1 MSTVHSTP
9 PATAVGK
16 RSHPVGFNHQT
27 YCDPFL
33 APLHLEEHLIPIASD
48 HSPSHYSHHTPT
60 SSQSSKHT
68 SGSPPQTVNH
78 LDTLSHIDREDT
90 LPTSHLSQYNTNHEA
105 TGAYDFLS
113 PGAYMSDAGYIASS
127 EHTATPEFGGNGFHF
142 EDDYSMLA
150 ELNHTEFNELLP
162 DGRPQ
167 YPQDSADLDNIQP
180 SIPTRTSA
188 GAATLSSHLMSPVLT
203 DSGGPTS
210 RHGTKSP
217 PEEIRIK
224 GEGQDT
230 VVTDL
235 FVQHP
240 NSDAMDH
247 MYGPTQITPSMT
259 ESSQG
264 TSPNLS
270 SAAPMAAQAM
280 SPMIRVDGYSR
291 GDSPARESAMNHPH
305 GSKRSRAGSNVSHL
319 TVQHNQ
325 HAKEEDDYNDYFG
338 AAPVTSNESEGRS
351 GLDPDARN
359 QLSNVIVPNLRDQE
373 LQSQVDMKNMDVE
386 EWLNRSEPSDK
397 EPVDAPPSKPS
408 APQKRQRA
416 KSAGAQILSHENLES
431 LKHSSADSHIPGP
444 GVLINEESGD
454 EDYDEDESA
463 SIENSPPPS
472 TAIGN
477 VVNQRPGEAMAGVYD
492 ELPNQPP
499 LYRAKLWQDALYDSS
514 DPGVKMQPETAN
526 AAMVR
531 YEQRAGDIET
541 LSRVAT
547 WGTRRVSES
556 DLNSLFH
563 RLSFGEKTQEPVKGK
578 RDRRGSFLH
587 QLSGKLSSKRS
598 NSNLKR
604 QDSDKSIK
612 TKDKPVRPQA
622 PDHDRKDS
630 LEVPQVPQSGLK
642 RMSSLG
648 KRPKSPRINTSSAV
662 AAMAFQAGALG
673 AGGSVSATGTSSPT
687 AWPKNIMRRP
697 RSRSEMNNLGSQ
709 GPASSSA
716 TELGQPGLAEMWT
729 RQGGPPM
736 PTLATPLKNEE
747 TLTSLDDV
755 EDEDEDDGR
764 EDHGITMDLSIRPG
778 SIAPTLEGF
787 KANIRELNPRLPPFM
802 FDRIAQEQ
810 LRRFKKLMDFKI
822 KHAQALSVGKCASG
836 KHCAELGGEPTY
848 LPSRS
853 SNRQEPELSQ
863 MGFTVAGL
871 AHSDEEANA
880 LAEGVVTPAQFPP
893 GVPLP
898 PVKRLPA
905 EFECSLCFKVKK
917 FHKPSDWSKHV
928 HEDVQPFTCTFP
940 TCAEPKSFKRKA
952 DWVRHEN
959 ERHRQL
965 EWWMCNINDCSHKCY
980 RKDNFVQHLVREHKL
995 PEPKVKTTKIGKPAV
1010 RGPSSQKARNRH
1022 AEDTEESNDE
1032 IDYVWRLVDECRHET
1047 RKNPKDEACK
1057 FCGNICNSWKKLT
1070 VHLARHMEQISMPVL
1085 GVVKE
1090 KEVTPDTIISPIE
1103 QRIASQQN
1111 SVSPT
1116 VQSPFPQTAQVNSI
1130 SSYGVPTS
1138 GGSDFPGAF
1147 TSLQPRSSYLGG
1159 GTTHHPPI
1167 NYQRISPN
1175 TYPPPSHAQQ
1185 LNAVYPQ
1192 VGGQGPYVS
1201 EYSPY
1206 ATESP
1211 GSNFHTVN
1219 NNTSLPHHQASSP
1232 ENMYGDN
1239 TRLPTSQPRASPFDD
1254 SKGFQY
1260 FPQQPPSQP
1269 NQIDS
1274 NVFQYSNAAPPPF
1287 SQPTAS
1293 PTSYPSQQRMS
1304 NATHQYSRQGASAQG
1319 QIPLQFIPIG
1329 GTPNYPPVNGYVPL
1343 NTPQQHYPYGQQ

>member
-1 MSTVHSTP
+1 
-9 PATAVGK
+9 
-16 RSHPVGFNHQT
+16 
-27 YCDPFL
+27 
-33 APLHLEEHLIPIASD
+33 
-48 HSPSHYSHHTPT
+48 
-60 SSQSSKHT
+60 
-68 SGSPPQTVNH
+68 
-78 LDTLSHIDREDT
+78 
-90 LPTSHLSQYNTNHEA
+90 
-105 TGAYDFLS
+105 
-113 PGAYMSDAGYIASS
+113 MSDAGYIASS
-127 EHTATPEFGGNGFHF
+127 EHTTTPDFGGNGFQF
-142 EDDYSMLA
+142 EDGYGMLA
-150 ELNHTEFNELLP
+150 DLNHTELDELLP
-162 DGRPQ
+162 NGQSQ
-167 YPQDSADLDNIQP
+167 YLQDSADIDDFQP

-210 RHGTKSP
+210 RHGTNSP
-217 PEEIRIK
+217 PEETRIK
-224 GEGQDT
+224 SEGQKGA
-230 VVTDL
+230 VIES
-235 FVQHP
+235 FAQHL
-240 NSDAMDH
+240 DQETMDH
-247 MYGPTQITPSMT
+247 TYGPTQITPSVT
-259 ESSQG
+259 ESSKG

-270 SAAPMAAQAM
+270 SAAPITARAV

-291 GDSPARESAMNHPH
+291 GDSPARGPATNYPL
-305 GSKRSRAGSNVSHL
+305 GGKRSRAGSNVSHL
-319 TVQHNQ
+319 TVQHNR
-325 HAKEEDDYNDYFG
+325 HAEEEEDFDDYFG
-338 AAPVTSNESEGRS
+338 AAQVPSNQSEGRS
-351 GLDPDARN
+351 GLDPEARN
-359 QLSNVIVPNLRDQE
+359 QVSNVAVPNLRDKE
-373 LQSQVDMKNMDVE
+373 IHDQVVMKNIDVE
-386 EWLNRSEPSDK
+386 EWLNRSEPSSK
-397 EPVDAPPSKPS
+397 EIVDALPPKPS
-408 APQKRQRA
+408 VHNKRQRA
-416 KSAGAQILSHENLES
+416 KSAGAQVLSHANLES
-431 LKHSSADSHIPGP
+431 LKNTTADSHIPGP
-444 GVLINEESGD
+444 GVLINEQSED

-472 TAIGN
+472 TALGN
-477 VVNQRPGEAMAGVYD
+477 CVNEKPGEAKPGVYD
-492 ELPNQPP
+492 ELPDQPP
-499 LYRAKLWQDALYDSS
+499 LYRAKLWQDPLYDSS

-526 AAMVR
+526 AAIMR

-541 LSRVAT
+541 MSRVAT

-556 DLNSLFH
+556 DLNSLFN
-563 RLSFGEKTQEPVKGK
+563 RLSFGEKTQEPIKEK

-612 TKDKPVRPQA
+612 TKDKPVRPQVL
-622 PDHDRKDS
+622 DHDRKDS
-630 LEVPQVPQSGLK
+630 LGVPQGPQSGLK

-687 AWPKNIMRRP
+687 AWPKNIMRRQ
-697 RSRSEMNNLGSQ
+697 RSRSELNNLGSQ

-716 TELGQPGLAEMWT
+716 TELGTPGLAEMWT
-729 RQGGPPM
+729 KQGGPPM

-755 EDEDEDDGR
+755 EDDDEDDGG

-787 KANIRELNPRLPPFM
+787 KANIRDLNPRLPPFM

-822 KHAQALSVGKCASG
+822 KHAQALSIRKCASG

-853 SNRQEPELSQ
+853 SNRQESDLNQ
-863 MGFTVAGL
+863 VGFSVAGL

-880 LAEGVVTPAQFPP
+880 LAEGVVTPAQFPQ
-893 GVPLP
+893 GVPMP

-928 HEDVQPFTCTFP
+928 HEDVQPFTCTFE

-995 PEPKVKTTKIGKPAV
+995 PEPKVKTTKTGKPAV

-1022 AEDTEESNDE
+1022 AEETEESNDE

-1047 RKNPKDEACK
+1047 RKNPKEEACK
-1057 FCGNICNSWKKLT
+1057 FCGNILNSWKKLT
-1070 VHLARHMEQISMPVL
+1070 VHLAKHMEQISMPVL

-1116 VQSPFPQTAQVNSI
+1116 VQSPFPQTAQMNSI
-1130 SSYGVPTS
+1130 SSYKTPTS
-1138 GGSDFPGAF
+1138 GTSNFPAAF
-1147 TSLQPRSSYLGG
+1147 TSLQPRSNYLGG
-1159 GTTHHPPI
+1159 GTSHQPPI

-1185 LNAVYPQ
+1185 LNAAYSQ
-1192 VGGQGPYVS
+1192 IGGQGPYVPD
-1201 EYSPY
+1201 YSSY

-1219 NNTSLPHHQASSP
+1219 NNTGLPHHHTSSP
-1232 ENMYGDN
+1232 ENMYGSN
-1239 TRLPTSQPRASPFDD
+1239 IRAPTSQPRASPFDD
-1254 SKGFQY
+1254 IKGFQY
-1260 FPQQPPSQP
+1260 FPQQPPNQSS
-1269 NQIDS
+1269 QIDS
-1274 NVFQYSNAAPPPF
+1274 NHFQFSNAAPAPF

-1293 PTSYPSQQRMS
+1293 PTSYPSQQHM
-1304 NATHQYSRQGASAQG
+1304 NDAAPTYNRQGASAQG
-1319 QIPLQFIPIG
+1319 QMPIHFVPMG
-1329 GTPNYPPVNGYVPL
+1329 QTPTYPSVNGYVPL
-1343 NTPQQHYPYGQQ
+1343 NAPQQQHYPYGPQ